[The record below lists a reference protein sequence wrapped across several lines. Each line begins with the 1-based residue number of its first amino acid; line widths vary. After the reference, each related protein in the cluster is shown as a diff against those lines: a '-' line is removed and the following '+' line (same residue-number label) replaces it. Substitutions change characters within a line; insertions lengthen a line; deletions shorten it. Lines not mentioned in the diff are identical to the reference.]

1 MFIVEIADRNRVCRI
16 YHKKDGMDA
25 DNVKTFEVD
34 AFPKIEENST
44 LYFNPNTKQFK
55 QMPINN
61 HGAKATAAIDAAN
74 AIPENLNNGK

>member
-1 MFIVEIADRNRVCRI
+1 MFIVEITNKHRVCRI
-16 YHKKDGMDA
+16 YPKKEEMEA

-55 QMPINN
+55 QIPINN
-61 HGAKATAAIDAAN
+61 HGAKARAAIDAAEAILN
-74 AIPENLNNGK
+74 A